1 MRKEKVMKLKDILEL
16 GTYGFDPDNNVKVY
30 DMEQLEADLE
40 QNKFSEIYIPK
51 EKPESETFIYKYGF
65 LVDKAILVA
74 MVADS
79 EKDSFK
85 Q

>member
-1 MRKEKVMKLKDILEL
+1 MKLKDILEL
-16 GTYGFDPDNNVKVY
+16 GTYGFDPNSNVEVY
-30 DMEQLEADLE
+30 NMEQLESDLE

-51 EKPESETFIYKYGF
+51 ENPESETFIYKYGF
-65 LVDKAILVA
+65 LIGDTTLVA
-74 MVADS
+74 MATSS

>member
-1 MRKEKVMKLKDILEL
+1 MKLKDILEL
-16 GTYGFDPDNNVKVY
+16 GTHGFNPNSNVEVY

-51 EKPESETFIYKYGF
+51 ENPESETFIYKYGF
-65 LVDKAILVA
+65 LIGDTTLVA
-74 MVADS
+74 MATSS